1 MTVMRIQIDGASDDY
16 VEVEVDTDSDEVRPL
31 ARNQAEPLLAGTTL
45 SDALDTVRPVL
56 ALVVDKLQGVD
67 PAVDEIGVQVG
78 LRVGGETGLLIVRG
92 SAEATFGI
100 TMTWRR
106 RAHDQPTP
114 SAPADEEKDEGDDTD
129 AGEEDDG
136 GG

>member
-1 MTVMRIQIDGASDDY
+1 MTVMRIQVDGASDDY

-31 ARNQAEPLLAGTTL
+31 ARNRAEPLLANTNL
-45 SDALDTVRPVL
+45 SAALDTVRPVL
-56 ALVVDKLQGVD
+56 ALVVDKLQAVD

-106 RAHDQPTP
+106 RAHDQPASPTP
-114 SAPADEEKDEGDDTD
+114 EAAEAADEED
-129 AGEEDDG
+129 ADG
-136 GG
+136 A